1 MTETRKHLTG
11 LVNGEVSND
20 GKWILLDMQF
30 KKSDAIPV
38 LLSLKG
44 AQRIVPY
51 LVGIAQM
58 AENKK
63 PKQQRLADVPKH
75 AVEATLIEALG
86 VSFGPGR
93 TQDEF
98 LMFVH
103 LGEFGLGFALPRSIA
118 TELQEALADMVSSQP
133 IRPQ

>member
-1 MTETRKHLTG
+1 MAETRKQWMG
-11 LVNGEVSND
+11 LVNGEVSDD
-20 GKWILLDMQF
+20 GKWIFFDLEF
-30 KKSDAIPV
+30 HKSDSIPTV
-38 LLSLKG
+38 ITLKG
-44 AQRIVPY
+44 VQQAVPY

-86 VSFGPGR
+86 VSFGPGC

-118 TELQEALADMVSSQP
+118 PELQEAMADMVSSQP